1 METADDLRVPVTV
14 LTGFLGSGKTTLLNH
29 ILTAEHGKKIA
40 VIENEFGDVGIDDA
54 LLAKNTK
61 LQASEEI
68 IEMMNGCVCCTVRQ
82 DLVVVLAK
90 LAERVMKGTL
100 KLDGIVIET
109 TGLADP
115 APVAQTFFVEPKVR
129 SFARLDGII
138 TLVDAKHVE
147 QHLDEVK
154 PEGAENEAVEQV
166 AFADRIVL
174 NKIDLV
180 TDADLER
187 VEKRIRSIN
196 AFAPILR
203 SQQSSVSVDQVLDI
217 KGFDLN
223 RTLEMDP
230 EFLNT
235 DGEHEHDASVS
246 SVSLTIPGEV
256 HMLLVNEWIGDILK
270 EKGNDI
276 YRMKGVL
283 AISGAPNKFV
293 YQGVHMIFDGDFD
306 EPWAFGEPRSNK
318 LVFIGKNLDKDDL
331 GASFTACLDTPENT
345 EIIAEIERLNRMERQ
360 QNNLL
365 GATQRDD
372 VVAIK
377 AILGMGVDPSYANPM
392 GQTALHI
399 ACLWGNSRAAEVLV
413 AAGANVHAKNKIN
426 DETPLHMLASRFKGQ
441 DKVAARLECAKML
454 VKAGADLRATNGDGL
469 TPCDYIDPTES
480 DAQDLRA
487 ILNHR
492 K

>member
-1 METADDLRVPVTV
+1 MTV

-61 LQASEEI
+61 MQASEEI

-82 DLVVVLAK
+82 DLVEVLKK
-90 LAERVMKGTL
+90 LSSRVNAGTL
-100 KLDGIVIET
+100 KLDAIVIET

-115 APVAQTFFVEPKVR
+115 APVAQTFFVEQNVS

-166 AFADRIVL
+166 AFADRIIL
-174 NKIDLV
+174 NKIDLASE
-180 TDADLER
+180 DDLTR
-187 VEKRIRSIN
+187 VEGRLRSIN

-203 SQQSSVSVDQVLDI
+203 SEKSKVSVDQVLGI
-217 KGFDLN
+217 RGFDLD
-223 RTLEMDP
+223 RTLKMDP

-235 DGEHEHDASVS
+235 DGEHEHDTSVS
-246 SVSLTIPGEV
+246 SVSITVPGEV
-256 HMLLVNEWIGDILK
+256 HMLLVNEWIGEILTV
-270 EKGNDI
+270 KGNDV

-283 AISGAPNKFV
+283 AISGSTKKFV
-293 YQGVHMIFDGDFD
+293 YQGVHMIFDGNFD
-306 EPWAFGEPRSNK
+306 EDWGKDEERSNK
-318 LVFIGKNLDKDDL
+318 LVFIGKNLDKE
-331 GASFTACLDTPENT
+331 GMEQSFRACLDSPDNA
-345 EIIAEIERLNRMERQ
+345 EIIEEAERMFHMERKQ
-360 QNNLL
+360 KNLL
-365 GATQRDD
+365 EASQRED

-377 AILGMGVDPSYANPM
+377 ALLEMGLNPSQASSM

-399 ACLWGNSRAAEVLV
+399 ACLWGNARAAEVLV
-413 AAGANVHAKNKIN
+413 AAGANLEAKNEIN
-426 DETPLHMLASRFKGQ
+426 GETPLHLLASRTKQGH
-441 DKVAARLECAKML
+441 KIAARIECANIL
-454 VKAGADLRATNGDGL
+454 IKAGVDLKAKNDDGNMPYQEIDEEKEGKTAELRALL
-469 TPCDYIDPTES
+469 TPS
-480 DAQDLRA
+480 A
-487 ILNHR
+487 
-492 K
+492 